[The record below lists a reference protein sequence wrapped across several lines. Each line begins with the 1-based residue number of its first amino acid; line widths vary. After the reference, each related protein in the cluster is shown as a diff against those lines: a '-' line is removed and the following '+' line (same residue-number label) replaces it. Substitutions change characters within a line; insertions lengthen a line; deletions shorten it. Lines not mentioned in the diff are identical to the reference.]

1 MDSVD
6 ITKELIKI
14 PSCKNDDNAIYSYV
28 FDLLKDNGLSPFK
41 QTIEN
46 PYNSTGKLDNIYVLV
61 EGSKK
66 GPSVILN
73 GHLDTVVPVDGWFY
87 SPYSGRE
94 EDGKIYGLG
103 AADMK
108 AGCATLIKNIVRLN
122 KMKDKLKGKVFL
134 SLVFGEEEPFS
145 FGTDILL
152 REFHLKNYDV
162 CLIPE
167 PSPLLSHNSYC
178 ITHKKV
184 HDTKFP
190 VLITGAEGRVLF
202 EIEFIGRAS
211 HASQP
216 SLGINAIHDA
226 SRLINALLNFDFFS
240 NIKMGRGE
248 YTTLKFEGFTKGFS
262 VPEYCKLE
270 INRHLVIGEDPRD
283 AIREIKRI
291 IKKLK
296 LKSKVNISKK
306 FSPTPEHEYLPY
318 IFEDNKYIDKF
329 LELLPSP
336 KKGKK
341 KCRLTTRSV
350 GDFNFFA
357 RRTKV
362 PTLVFGPGGGNIHSS
377 NEFVYKQDIYDTEE
391 YIYDFLTNILT

>member
-1 MDSVD
+1 MNSID

-14 PSCKNDDNAIYSYV
+14 PSSKNDDNSIYSYV
-28 FDLLKDNGLSPFK
+28 FELLKENGLSPFK
-41 QTIEN
+41 QSIEN
-46 PYNSTGKLDNIYVLV
+46 PYNPAGKLDNIYVLI
-61 EGSKK
+61 EGAKK
-66 GPSVILN
+66 GPSLLLN
-73 GHLDTVVPVDGWFY
+73 GHLDTVVAADGWFY
-87 SPYSGRE
+87 SPYSAQ
-94 EDGKIYGLG
+94 EDNGKLYGLG

-108 AGCATLIKNIVRLN
+108 AGCATLINNIIRLN
-122 KMKDKLKGKVFL
+122 KMRDKLKGKVFL
-134 SLVFGEEEPFS
+134 TLVFGEEDAFS

-178 ITHKKV
+178 CTHNKV
-184 HDTKFP
+184 HDTNFP

-202 EIEFIGRAS
+202 EIEFIGKSS

-216 SLGINAIHDA
+216 SLGVNAIHDA
-226 SRLINALLNFDFFS
+226 SRLINALMNFDFFS

-262 VPEYCKLE
+262 VPDYCKLE
-270 INRHLVIGEDPRD
+270 INRHLVIGENPKNATKELRQ
-283 AIREIKRI
+283 I
-291 IKKLK
+291 IKQLK
-296 LKSKVNISKK
+296 LKSKINIRKK

-318 IFEDNKYIDKF
+318 LFEESEYIDAF
-329 LELLPSP
+329 LKLLPEP

-350 GDFNFFA
+350 GDFNFIA

-377 NEFVYKQDIYDTEE
+377 NEFVYIEDVLKTEE
-391 YIYDFLTNILT
+391 YIYNFLTNILT